1 MGMASG
7 RAERLC
13 VGEEGEREDE
23 DEDGVEENKAR
34 SNPFNNP
41 RTGEDTA
48 IQHSNRRHDYC
59 SGERGKPG

>member
-41 RTGEDTA
+41 RTGKRNIPKTA
-48 IQHSNRRHDYC
+48 
-59 SGERGKPG
+59 PF